1 MNDAPRR
8 TLRELVARHGPG
20 LCSDAKRCEGLLRDL
35 CGAHRREINIL
46 VGALKERVPLDLL
59 AGRGAMPRGLLLS
72 RLAKRLEDQLALT
85 EDAARWAVASWALA
99 LGVVTEAELK
109 EAESSRV
116 EAVAPPPPRPGAEG
130 DAEAGKPAAQTNA
143 RPAAP
148 PPKPRN
154 PPPAPGRQPAT
165 PPPAHA
171 PPPAQRRTS
180 PPPAPAQ
187 APPPA
192 ARANVPRASTPA
204 ARPSP
209 AGPPSNAATTAPQQP
224 GAGRLQPPSPEP
236 PARRRGGRWRG
247 CLVGCL
253 LLILLS
259 VLLFV
264 GGPYVISVLREEQRQ
279 TGAETPPVQSP

>member
-1 MNDAPRR
+1 MNDAPRQ

-59 AGRGAMPRGLLLS
+59 AGRGTMPRGLLLS

-85 EDAARWAVASWALA
+85 EDAARWAVDSWALA
-99 LGVVTEAELK
+99 LRVVTEAELK
-109 EAESSRV
+109 EGESARA
-116 EAVAPPPPRPGAEG
+116 EAVAPPAPRPGAEG
-130 DAEAGKPAAQTNA
+130 DAEAGKPAARTDA

-148 PPKPRN
+148 PPPRN
-154 PPPAPGRQPAT
+154 PPPPPGRQIAT

-171 PPPAQRRTS
+171 APPAQRRTS
-180 PPPAPAQ
+180 PPPATAQ
-187 APPPA
+187 APPPPT
-192 ARANVPRASTPA
+192 RANVPRASTLA

-209 AGPPSNAATTAPQQP
+209 AGPPSNATTTAPQQP
-224 GAGRLQPPSPEP
+224 GAGRLQPPSTEP